1 MVNITPRE
9 SVFSCIFLLNTM
21 DSAYPAPHLEK
32 HHGLAVQD
40 ADVDA
45 LNDLCDSRGAQSLID
60 VARSTMTWPQT
71 MVKVATETCDSLS
84 WDDLGVNFEK
94 F

>member
-1 MVNITPRE
+1 
-9 SVFSCIFLLNTM
+9 M

-60 VARSTMTWPQT
+60 VARSTATWHA
-71 MVKVATETCDSLS
+71 MAAKHGEGCNR
-84 WDDLGVNFEK
+84 DL
-94 F
+94 